1 MITIGEIYRMIE
13 IRQVLMNM
21 DTLNV
26 LTCIYNGFI
35 LILFLFIHCKKQKV
49 SYLYHMVFY
58 LSIIIL
64 TFFENRFMQEAVW
77 LGFLITTLVFL
88 LSVMNFSYIR
98 KSYEDR
104 VNEYQYKVIGQQ
116 VNEVQNI
123 YQTMRGWRHDYH
135 NHMQTLKAHLAMK
148 NYDLAGEYL
157 NELEH
162 DLDSVD
168 LLIKTGN
175 MNLDAILNSKISLA
189 KTKEIEIH
197 CKAKVPGELIISDID
212 LCVLIGNL
220 LDNAVEACEEISV
233 GDDKFLRIYIGIFKQ
248 QFYISVTN
256 STKEIIRKIDAEYI
270 TKKRGNH
277 GHGLKR
283 IDNIVNKYQG
293 FINRKNEPGV
303 FVTEIMLPL

>member
-1 MITIGEIYRMIE
+1 MTE
-13 IRQVLMNM
+13 IRHVIMTM
-21 DTLNV
+21 DILKI
-26 LTCIYNGFI
+26 LTCIYNGCL
-35 LILFLFIHCKKQKV
+35 LILFLVIHCKKQKV

-58 LSIIIL
+58 LSILIL
-64 TFFENRFMQEAVW
+64 TYLELEFMQNIIW

-135 NHMQTLKAHLAMK
+135 NHMQTLKAHLAMN

-157 NELEH
+157 NELEN
-162 DLDSVD
+162 DLDSID

-189 KTKEIEIH
+189 KTKEIKIH
-197 CKAKVPGELIISDID
+197 CKANVPGALIISDID

-220 LDNAVEACEEISV
+220 LDNAVEACEEIKE
-233 GDDKFLRIYIGIFKQ
+233 GEDKFMRIYIGLFKQ

-256 STKEIIRKIDAEYI
+256 STNEIIRKIDADYI

-283 IDNIVNKYQG
+283 IDIIVNKYHG